1 MSNWGYPQWIM
12 ASWILL
18 GLVAT
23 IIRKVEK
30 SRKNDAELL
39 LDAKQEANDWQ
50 IGIFTTAVTTII
62 EVWLLAKGGFW

>member
-1 MSNWGYPQWIM
+1 MSNWEYPQWIM

-23 IIRKVEK
+23 IIIKVEK
-30 SRKNDAELL
+30 SRKSDAELFV
-39 LDAKQEANDWQ
+39 DAKHDADNWQ
-50 IGIFTTAVTTII
+50 IGIFATAVTTII